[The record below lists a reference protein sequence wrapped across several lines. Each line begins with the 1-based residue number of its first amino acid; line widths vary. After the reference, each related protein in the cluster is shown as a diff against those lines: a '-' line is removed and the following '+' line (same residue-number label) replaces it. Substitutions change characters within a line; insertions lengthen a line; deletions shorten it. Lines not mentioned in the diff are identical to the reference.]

1 MKTAEQIAEE
11 IVTEITTGG
20 TVAFAGLDR
29 SPTLHEMER
38 AIALRA
44 IKAYQAER
52 SPVLIDPDEAQG
64 LADRFR
70 EAAEGDSGDA
80 EISAACD
87 MAEYLES
94 LAAAADMA
102 EYLEAHKATED
113 ETIPPVPLDVF
124 ADIDERVGSQD
135 YAPYTLAAHDNGG
148 YVDVV
153 VLKDT
158 PSGESVYKYTREPDG
173 SVKWELL
180 AARAHRSDA

>member
-1 MKTAEQIAEE
+1 MKTIEQIAAAVVYEH
-11 IVTEITTGG
+11 GG
-20 TVAFAGLDR
+20 HGPAAYQN
-29 SPTLHEMER
+29 
-38 AIALRA
+38 I
-44 IKAYQAER
+44 IKGIEAYQAER
-52 SPVLIDPDEAQG
+52 SPLLIDPDEAQG

-70 EAAEGDSGDA
+70 EAAEGDSGDS

-94 LAAAADMA
+94 LAA
-102 EYLEAHKATED
+102 EARKATED

-153 VLKDT
+153 VIADYPT
-158 PSGESVYKYTREPDG
+158 GESVFKYTRDPDG
-173 SVKWELL
+173 VVTWELI
-180 AARAHRSDA
+180 AARAKRSTP

>member
-20 TVAFAGLDR
+20 TIAFAGLDR

-38 AIALRA
+38 AIVLRA

-52 SPVLIDPDEAQG
+52 SPVLIDADEAQG

-80 EISAACD
+80 EISAAAWG

-94 LAAAADMA
+94 LAV
-102 EYLEAHKATED
+102 EARKATED

-124 ADIDERVGSQD
+124 ADIDEQRECSRCGDEVHYLDSHDVCDGCNEE
-135 YAPYTLAAHDNGG
+135 AAQ
-148 YVDVV
+148 
-153 VLKDT
+153 
-158 PSGESVYKYTREPDG
+158 
-173 SVKWELL
+173 
-180 AARAHRSDA
+180 

>member
-1 MKTAEQIAEE
+1 MKTAEQIADE
-11 IVTEITTGG
+11 IVAEITTGG
-20 TVAFAGLDR
+20 TIAFAGLGY

-38 AIALRA
+38 AIVLRA
-44 IKAYQAER
+44 IKSYQAER
-52 SPVLIDPDEAQG
+52 SPLLIDPDEAQG

-70 EAAEGDSGDA
+70 GAAEGDSGDA
-80 EISAACD
+80 EISAAAD

-94 LAAAADMA
+94 LAA
-102 EYLEAHKATED
+102 EARKATED

-153 VLKDT
+153 VIADYPT
-158 PSGESVYKYTREPDG
+158 GESVYKYTREPDG

>member
-1 MKTAEQIAEE
+1 MKTAEQIADE
-11 IVTEITTGG
+11 IAVEVGHREDSHL
-20 TVAFAGLDR
+20 A
-29 SPTLHEMER
+29 R
-38 AIALRA
+38 AIVVGIER
-44 IKAYQAER
+44 YQAER
-52 SPVLIDPDEAQG
+52 SPLLIDPDEAQR

-70 EAAEGDSGDA
+70 EAAEGDSGDS

-94 LAAAADMA
+94 LAA
-102 EYLEAHKATED
+102 EARKATED

-124 ADIDERVGSQD
+124 ADIDEKVGSQD

-158 PSGESVYKYTREPDG
+158 PNGESVYKYTREPDG

>member
-20 TVAFAGLDR
+20 TIAFAGLDR
-29 SPTLHEMER
+29 APTEFELAHAVATQ
-38 AIALRA
+38 AIA
-44 IKAYQAER
+44 AYQAER
-52 SPVLIDPDEAQG
+52 SPVLIDIDEAQG

-70 EAAEGDSGDA
+70 EAAEGDSGDS

-94 LAAAADMA
+94 LAA
-102 EYLEAHKATED
+102 EARKATED
-113 ETIPPVPLDVF
+113 ETIPPVPLDVI

-153 VLKDT
+153 VIADSDYPT
-158 PSGESVYKYTREPDG
+158 GESVYKYTREPDG

>member
-11 IVTEITTGG
+11 IVNEITTGG
-20 TVAFAGLDR
+20 TVAFAGLGY

-52 SPVLIDPDEAQG
+52 SPLLIDADEAQG

-70 EAAEGDSGDA
+70 EAAESDSGDA
-80 EISAACD
+80 EIDAAGE
-87 MAEYLES
+87 MADYLES
-94 LAAAADMA
+94 LAA
-102 EYLEAHKATED
+102 EARKGHED

-153 VLKDT
+153 VIADYPT
-158 PSGESVYKYTREPDG
+158 GESVYKYTREPDG

>member
-1 MKTAEQIAEE
+1 MKTAEQIADE

-20 TVAFAGLDR
+20 TIAFAGLGY

-52 SPVLIDPDEAQG
+52 SPLLIDPDEAQG

-80 EISAACD
+80 EISAAAD

-94 LAAAADMA
+94 LAV
-102 EYLEAHKATED
+102 EARKATED

-124 ADIDERVGSQD
+124 TSIDTLAGCQD
-135 YAPYTLAAHDNGG
+135 YAPYTLAAHDNSG

-158 PSGESVYKYTREPDG
+158 PTGENVYKYTRDPDG
-173 SVKWELL
+173 MAVWELL
-180 AARAHRSDA
+180 ATDVQRIKL

>member
-20 TVAFAGLDR
+20 TIAFAGLGY

-38 AIALRA
+38 AIVLRA
-44 IKAYQAER
+44 IKDDRAQR
-52 SPVLIDPDEAQG
+52 HPVSIDPDEVQA
-64 LADRFR
+64 LTNRYRA
-70 EAAEGDSGDA
+70 AAEGDSGDA
-80 EISAACD
+80 EIDAAGD

-94 LAAAADMA
+94 LAA
-102 EYLEAHKATED
+102 EARKATED
-113 ETIPPVPLDVF
+113 ETIPPVPLDVI

-153 VLKDT
+153 VIADSDYPT
-158 PSGESVYKYTREPDG
+158 GESVYKYTREPDG